1 MNDWQGN
8 QSRNVSSHGGFS
20 AGHGGHNSGGGHGGG
35 GHGGGGGGGGGRKV
49 YFGNLNY
56 QVTWQD
62 LKTFARQV
70 GEVVRS
76 DILLESSGK
85 GRSKG
90 CGVVE
95 YASAADAHNAI
106 VTLND
111 REFFGRPVFV
121 REVSE
126 GEAR

>member
-1 MNDWQGN
+1 MNEWQGQGHGQG
-8 QSRNVSSHGGFS
+8 QSGRNVINNGG
-20 AGHGGHNSGGGHGGG
+20 GGYGGGHGHGAGG
-35 GHGGGGGGGGGRKV
+35 AGRKV

-76 DILLESSGK
+76 DILLETSGK

-95 YASAADAHNAI
+95 YASPADAHNAI

-121 REVSE
+121 REVSDLS
-126 GEAR
+126 